1 LGNLFLSTCFAA
13 ITALSLWEMY
23 EFRMGEFID
32 PAWNFTPTP
41 LVMRGGDPYIRA
53 LMRTISASEAN
64 STRPY
69 SLLYGGEHIQDF
81 SRHPD
86 ICIPIATGPNIGD
99 CTTAAGRYQFLTT
112 TWLDKASQY
121 HPDRFRLFFWEPY
134 SFAPEFQDKVT
145 HDWLSDPQ
153 EWAVDIPQMLRDGQ
167 LEAVLQ
173 LLSPTWTSL
182 SYGIEPN
189 TMTASLP
196 IIYEQMLQ
204 EELKGVV
211 RP

>member
-1 LGNLFLSTCFAA
+1 LFLSSCFAV
-13 ITALSLWEMY
+13 ITALALWEMY
-23 EFRMGEFID
+23 QFRIREFVD
-32 PAWNFTPTP
+32 PVSDLTPAP
-41 LVMRGGDPYIRA
+41 LVMRGGDPHIRA

-64 STRPY
+64 TTRPY

-86 ICIPIATGPNIGD
+86 ICIAIVTGPNIGD

-121 HPDRFRLFFWEPY
+121 HPDRSRLFFWEPY
-134 SFAPEFQDKVT
+134 SFAPEFQDKVV

-153 EWAVDIPQMLRDGQ
+153 EWGVDIPQMLRDRQ
-167 LEAVLQ
+167 LDAVLQ

-189 TMTASLP
+189 VMTGSLP

-204 EELKGVV
+204 EELMGVV
-211 RP
+211 SR